1 MNFASMHNY
10 YERQVFDY
18 INQQLIDQYE
28 DMDEEFFLD
37 VACYSLSKLPA
48 RYIRHEIDM
57 MFFLTPEEE
66 EKMDLMVSETIQSA
80 AQFIYGKIKQ
90 AGVA

>member
-10 YERQVFDY
+10 YERLVFDY